1 MSPDRVIVV
10 ADPVG
15 CLSFKRSERRPRAGM
30 DQLFLVCREERFRYR
45 IVVAGSRPSQG
56 PPDIVLRAVLVEYGG
71 GVLASAVGMEYHSGR
86 RLAGGDG
93 HIEGGGD
100 PAGPHVRGDGPAN
113 DFA

>member
-15 CLSFKRSERRPRAGM
+15 CLSFKRSECRPRAGM
-30 DQLFLVCREERFRYR
+30 DQLFLVSREERFRYG
-45 IVVAGSRPSQG
+45 IVVADSRPAEG

-71 GVLASAVGMEYHSGR
+71 SVLAAAVGMEYHSGR

-93 HIEGGGD
+93 HVEGGGD
-100 PAGPHVRGDGPAN
+100 EAGAHVRGDGPAN
-113 DFA
+113 NFA